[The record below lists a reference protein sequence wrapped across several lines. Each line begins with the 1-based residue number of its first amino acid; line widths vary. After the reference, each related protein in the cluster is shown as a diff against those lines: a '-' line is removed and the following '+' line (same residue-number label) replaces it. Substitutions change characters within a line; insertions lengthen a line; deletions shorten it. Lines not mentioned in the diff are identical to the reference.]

1 MKIGFVDL
9 DTSHP
14 AAWIPIL
21 HEMGH
26 EVVGVWDGGDVHPPG
41 YAARFAEQHRIPK
54 VYESLDAMA
63 REVDCVLLTGCDWDR
78 HAERALPFVMAGRA
92 VFVDKPIAGNTRD
105 LRQFHAWAEAGIRI
119 AGGSALRYCAE
130 VAAWMA
136 RPEGERGRPHTVF
149 CGCGVDEFN
158 YGIHAYA
165 LLAAVMG
172 TGARSVQHLHAGA
185 QRLVR
190 VGWADGRS
198 GLLCIGK
205 TAGYLP
211 FHAAVVTERSVAHL
225 MAESSGL
232 YPSLLSAVL
241 PYLARETDRPPVS
254 IESLLEPELWAIAAR
269 RSWQHGNQEVLLA
282 DLTASDTGYDGAAFA
297 REYRA
302 QKYPG
307 R

>member
-14 AAWIPIL
+14 AAWVPL
-21 HEMGH
+21 LRGMGH
-26 EVVGVWDGGDVHPPG
+26 EVAAVWDGGDVHPPG
-41 YAARFAEQHRIPK
+41 YARRFAEQYRIAK
-54 VYESLDAMA
+54 VHASLDAMA
-63 REVDCVLLTGCDWDR
+63 REVDCAMLTGCDWDR
-78 HAERALPFVMAGRA
+78 HVERALPFVHAKRS
-92 VFVDKPIAGNTRD
+92 VFLDKPLAGNTRD
-105 LRQFHAWAEAGIRI
+105 LRQIRAWAEAGIRI
-119 AGGSALRYCAE
+119 SGGSALRYCAE
-130 VAAWMA
+130 VSAWLA

-185 QRLVR
+185 QRLIR

-198 GLLCIGK
+198 GLLSIGK
-205 TAGYLP
+205 TEGYLP

-225 MAESSGL
+225 VAENAGL
-232 YPSLLSAVL
+232 YRSLLTATL
-241 PYLARETDRPPVS
+241 PYLAHETDRPPVS
-254 IESLLEPELWAIAAR
+254 IESLLEQELWAIAAR
-269 RSWQHGNQEVLLA
+269 RSWLHGNQEVLLA
-282 DLTASDTGYDGAAFA
+282 DLTAGETGYDGAAFA

-302 QKYPG
+302 QKYQE